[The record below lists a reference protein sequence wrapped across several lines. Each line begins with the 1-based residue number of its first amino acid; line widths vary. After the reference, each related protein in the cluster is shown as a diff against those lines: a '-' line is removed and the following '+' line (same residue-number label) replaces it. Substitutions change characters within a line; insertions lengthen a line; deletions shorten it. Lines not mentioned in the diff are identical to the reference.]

1 MLLRRCL
8 PGLALCVAC
17 VAAPTVSDGV
27 ATPALAARFGQE
39 CSNASSC
46 CEPGAAACPLTCT
59 KLESQ
64 RPVCSAECW
73 NATDCAPWAYGG
85 EKLQCLRVL
94 GAPHHGG
101 NRTIDHRH
109 FCSEHS
115 LLWAVGVVMTLF
127 GSLLI
132 NFGTQLLKVAHN
144 REEAKLAQGADE
156 NPCYRRPIS
165 WVGYIFMA
173 LGSMA
178 DFAAL
183 GFAAQSLL
191 APLAAA
197 SLVLNIVQAPCLVG
211 EQPTMLDICATLVI
225 GTGCCVSVAFADHT
239 TVRCRPPRPPC
250 PSVAALKPAAPVHSA
265 RTRWTRWCT
274 TWVGRPSCSGLG
286 RCSR

>member
-1 MLLRRCL
+1 
-8 PGLALCVAC
+8 
-17 VAAPTVSDGV
+17 
-27 ATPALAARFGQE
+27 
-39 CSNASSC
+39 
-46 CEPGAAACPLTCT
+46 
-59 KLESQ
+59 
-64 RPVCSAECW
+64 
-73 NATDCAPWAYGG
+73 
-85 EKLQCLRVL
+85 
-94 GAPHHGG
+94 
-101 NRTIDHRH
+101 
-109 FCSEHS
+109 
-115 LLWAVGVVMTLF
+115 MTLF